1 MSKRSSERDPLMEE
15 RLMFQESP
23 VIQPAM
29 NVSAIPVIGYG
40 STAPLWWGNLLMI
53 VIEGMIFV
61 LCIASYFYL
70 RLEFREWPPPRVSYP
85 DIVLGTVNLVLLLA
99 SYLPAYIYQRSAER
113 DDEKGVRVWIT
124 ISVILGLIALVL
136 RWFEF
141 KGLHCRWD
149 SHAYGSIV
157 WTTMGLHTV
166 HLLAGTCETLLLAVW
181 IYTHKL
187 DPKHRLDLE
196 VMSYYWYFVVI
207 SWMVLYAVIY
217 LSPRFI

>member
-1 MSKRSSERDPLMEE
+1 MSMRNKERDPLIEE
-15 RLMFQESP
+15 RLTIQESP
-23 VIQPAM
+23 LIQPAM
-29 NVSAIPVIGYG
+29 NVSAIPVMGYG

-70 RLEFREWPPPRVSYP
+70 RLEFREWPPPRVPYP
-85 DIVLGTVNLVLLLA
+85 EIVLGTANMLLLML
-99 SYLPAYIYQRSAER
+99 SCFPFYLLQKAAER
-113 DDEKGVRVWIT
+113 DNEKAVHLWIT
-124 ISVILGLIALVL
+124 IGVLMGLVSLVL

-141 KGLHCRWD
+141 GGLHCRWD

-157 WTTMGLHTV
+157 WTTMGLHTL

-181 IYTHKL
+181 VYTHKL
-187 DPKHRLDLE
+187 DPKHQLDLE
-196 VMSYYWYFVVI
+196 VMSYYWYFVVL
-207 SWMVLYAVIY
+207 SWLLLYAVIY